1 MTIET
6 IKVPALAESVADA
19 SLLDW
24 HVPEGATVQEGDKL
38 VDIETDKVVLE
49 VVAPR
54 PGQLIRI
61 LKPKGASVS
70 SEEVIAEFDS
80 NQTLA
85 PTPEEEVIPS
95 PIPKEL
101 PKDSGQTVA
110 IPKTSPAVRK
120 IAAEQGIALHTVP
133 HQGERITKADLLQPS
148 RSPAS
153 KLSSLSSSAQQT
165 SPPFTFSEETPSS
178 IPKTDNQ
185 FQQSRRPE
193 ERVPMTR
200 LRKRAAERLLNAQ
213 QQHAILTT
221 FNEINMKAV
230 MDLRQQY
237 KDRFEKHHGVKLG
250 LMSFFVKA
258 AVAAL
263 QKFPIINASTAGEDI
278 IYHGY
283 YDIGIAVSS
292 PRGLVVPILRNVD
305 NLSLAEIE
313 KGIANFA
320 KRAQDAQL
328 TLEELSGG
336 TFTITNGGVF
346 GSMLSTPILNP
357 PQSAIL
363 GMHAI
368 TERPIAEQ
376 GQVVIRPIMYVA
388 LSYDHRLIDG
398 KEAVSFLVAI
408 KEAIEDPRRLLLE
421 V

>member
-1 MTIET
+1 VTIET

-80 NQTLA
+80 SQTLA
-85 PTPEEEVIPS
+85 QTSEAEVTPS

-101 PKDSGQTVA
+101 PKDSNQTVA
-110 IPKTSPAVRK
+110 FPKTSPAVRK

-165 SPPFTFSEETPSS
+165 SPPFTFPEETPSP

-185 FQQSRRPE
+185 SRRTE

-237 KDRFEKHHGVKLG
+237 KDRFEKRHGVKLG

-258 AVAAL
+258 TVAAL

-376 GQVVIRPIMYVA
+376 SQVVIRPIMYVA